1 MSRDHIIKVFWAD
14 VKNLD
19 FILSA
24 EETQESR
31 DRVCLK
37 ALALAAGWGAL
48 AGMEAGGHRSLKVRQ
63 SPVRADTLDLG
74 SNRRVGEGWLHSGF
88 LLKRM
93 QCRRT

>member
-1 MSRDHIIKVFWAD
+1 MSRDHIVKVFWAD

-19 FILSA
+19 FILSV

-37 ALALAAGWGAL
+37 ALAPAAGWGAL
-48 AGMEAGGHRSLKVRQ
+48 AGMEAGGPRSLKVRQ
-63 SPVRADTLDLG
+63 SPVRADALDVG
-74 SNRRVGEGWLHSGF
+74 SNTRVGEGWLQSGF

-93 QCRRT
+93 QCGRT

>member
-63 SPVRADTLDLG
+63 SPVRADTWTWAVTEELVRAG
-74 SNRRVGEGWLHSGF
+74 CIQGF
-88 LLKRM
+88 F
-93 QCRRT
+93 